1 LSDPKLVVKD
11 RPAKA
16 QIVLGW
22 TLNMRSL
29 LVILPFDKFEAWS
42 RDLKAII
49 ADRKG
54 TFEQLKTMIGRLNHA
69 ACIIPLSQRL
79 RLQVRK
85 HKKQLRSLNQAK
97 IDDFDLWVSFLSQA
111 QAGSSMNQM
120 TIQWPS
126 KICWLDSCP
135 FGIGRFPLSGQ
146 AWTLRM
152 SQAPSAME
160 STQRMTS
167 LSS

>member
-79 RLQVRK
+79 RLQVWK

-97 IDDFDLWVSFLSQA
+97 IDDFFPVAS
-111 QAGSSMNQM
+111 
-120 TIQWPS
+120 PS
-126 KICWLDSCP
+126 WQLHEPDDNP
-135 FGIGRFPLSGQ
+135 MAF
-146 AWTLRM
+146 
-152 SQAPSAME
+152 
-160 STQRMTS
+160 
-167 LSS
+167 

>member
-97 IDDFDLWVSFLSQA
+97 IDDFFPVAS
-111 QAGSSMNQM
+111 
-120 TIQWPS
+120 PS
-126 KICWLDSCP
+126 WQLHEPDDNP
-135 FGIGRFPLSGQ
+135 MAF
-146 AWTLRM
+146 
-152 SQAPSAME
+152 
-160 STQRMTS
+160 
-167 LSS
+167 